1 MVVGTED
8 ELIARLRAGARL
20 ARDARGFKVW
30 DPRTNSWERV
40 SVELRDLAAIL
51 YARQKY
57 ERARERA
64 GNLDEVVR
72 EEDYSHMVSL
82 IRQRVDPRAPILQRW
97 VEDVA
102 WWHQVLK
109 DTIVKLLP
117 DLLSMLDVKEV
128 DLEHPERTAE
138 AIVRHYMEMVT
149 AARNAEALR
158 RKYEEELR
166 AKEAKIR
173 ALEGRLKVIQ
183 GAYDELERL
192 FDSMVARTKKTLE
205 FFLRQIVPYLPSD
218 AQDVYRVLASGVQ
231 RIWEGA
237 EGPPPASPATAP
249 RPVVAQTTAED
260 LVKRVRKRRQA
271 FAELLDFV
279 RQASEAGPERLALI
293 RDLLREVF
301 SNATQAPSPSSQPQ
315 VITAE
320 RPVVREVQVPQP
332 ASVVPKEL
340 TDRLMALDDHLTTLE
355 ERMSKFEANI
365 ERVVKAIDG
374 RDRALID
381 EVSRLREE
389 LNMVRREYERVQ
401 QLQQA
406 MTLSP

>member
-1 MVVGTED
+1 LAKGMVVGTED

-57 ERARERA
+57 ERAREEA

-72 EEDYSHMVSL
+72 EEDYLHMVSL
-82 IRQRVDPRAPILQRW
+82 IRQRVDPRAPVLQRW

-102 WWHQVLK
+102 WWHQVLN
-109 DTIVKLLP
+109 DTVVKLLP
-117 DLLSMLDVKEV
+117 DLLSRLNVNEV

-138 AIVRHYMEMVT
+138 AMVRHYMEMVT

-166 AKEAKIR
+166 AKEAKIK

-183 GAYDELERL
+183 GAYDDLERL
-192 FDSMVARTKKTLE
+192 FDSMIARTKKTLE

-218 AQDVYRVLASGVQ
+218 ARDVYRVLASGVQ

-237 EGPPPASPATAP
+237 EGLPPASPATAP
-249 RPVVAQTTAED
+249 RPAVAQTVAED
-260 LVKRVRKRRQA
+260 LVERVRKRRQA

-301 SNATQAPSPSSQPQ
+301 GKAT
-315 VITAE
+315 
-320 RPVVREVQVPQP
+320 
-332 ASVVPKEL
+332 
-340 TDRLMALDDHLTTLE
+340 
-355 ERMSKFEANI
+355 
-365 ERVVKAIDG
+365 
-374 RDRALID
+374 
-381 EVSRLREE
+381 
-389 LNMVRREYERVQ
+389 
-401 QLQQA
+401 
-406 MTLSP
+406 

>member
-72 EEDYSHMVSL
+72 EEDYLHMVSL
-82 IRQRVDPRAPILQRW
+82 IRQRVDPRAPVLQRW
-97 VEDVA
+97 AEDVA
-102 WWHQVLK
+102 WWHQVLN
-109 DTIVKLLP
+109 DAVVKLLP
-117 DLLSMLDVKEV
+117 DLLSRLNVNEI

-138 AIVRHYMEMVT
+138 AIVRHYMEVRT

-166 AKEAKIR
+166 TKEAKIK

-183 GAYDELERL
+183 GAYDDLERL
-192 FDSMVARTKKTLE
+192 FDSMIARTKKTLE

-218 AQDVYRVLASGVQ
+218 ARDVYRVLASGVQ

-249 RPVVAQTTAED
+249 RPEVAQTTAED
-260 LVKRVRKRRQA
+260 LVERVRKRRQA

-279 RQASEAGPERLALI
+279 RQASEAGPERLALV

-301 SNATQAPSPSSQPQ
+301 GKATQAPSPSSQPQ
-315 VITAE
+315 AITAE
-320 RPVVREVQVPQP
+320 GPAVKEVQVPQP
-332 ASVVPKEL
+332 APVVPKEL
-340 TDRLMALDDHLTTLE
+340 TDRLTALE
-355 ERMSKFEANI
+355 EMMTKFEANL

-374 RDRALID
+374 QDRALID

-389 LNMVRREYERVQ
+389 LNKVRREYEKIQ

-406 MTLSP
+406 MGLSP

>member
-57 ERARERA
+57 ERAREKA

-72 EEDYSHMVSL
+72 EEDYSHVVSL
-82 IRQRVDPRAPILQRW
+82 IRQRVDPRAPVLQRW
-97 VEDVA
+97 AEDVA
-102 WWHQVLK
+102 WWHQVLN
-109 DTIVKLLP
+109 DTVVKLLP
-117 DLLSMLDVKEV
+117 DLLSRLDVNEV

-138 AIVRHYMEMVT
+138 AIVRHYIEVKT

-166 AKEAKIR
+166 AKEAKIK

-183 GAYDELERL
+183 GAYDDLERL
-192 FDSMVARTKKTLE
+192 FDSMIARTKKTLE

-218 AQDVYRVLASGVQ
+218 ARGVYRVLASGVQ

-237 EGPPPASPATAP
+237 EGPPPASPASAP
-249 RPVVAQTTAED
+249 RPAVAQTAAED
-260 LVKRVRKRRQA
+260 LVERVRKRRQA
-271 FAELLDFV
+271 LAELLDFV
-279 RQASEAGPERLALI
+279 RQASEAGPERLALV

-301 SNATQAPSPSSQPQ
+301 GKATQAPSPSSQPQ

-320 RPVVREVQVPQP
+320 RPAVKEVQVPQP
-332 ASVVPKEL
+332 APVVPKEL
-340 TDRLMALDDHLTTLE
+340 TDRLTALE
-355 ERMSKFEANI
+355 EMMSKFEANI

-374 RDRALID
+374 QDRALID

-389 LNMVRREYERVQ
+389 LNMVRREYEKIQ
-401 QLQQA
+401 KLQQA
-406 MTLSP
+406 MALSP

>member
-82 IRQRVDPRAPILQRW
+82 IRQRVDPRAPVLQRW

-102 WWHQVLK
+102 WWHQVLN

-117 DLLSMLDVKEV
+117 DLLSRLNVNEV

-138 AIVRHYMEMVT
+138 AIVRHYMEVRT

-183 GAYDELERL
+183 GAYDDLERL
-192 FDSMVARTKKTLE
+192 FDSMIARAKKTLE

-237 EGPPPASPATAP
+237 EGPPPAPPATAL
-249 RPVVAQTTAED
+249 RPAVAQTAAED
-260 LVKRVRKRRQA
+260 LVERVRKRRQA

-279 RQASEAGPERLALI
+279 RQASEAGPERLALV

-315 VITAE
+315 AITAE
-320 RPVVREVQVPQP
+320 GPAVKEVQVPQP
-332 ASVVPKEL
+332 APVVPKEL
-340 TDRLMALDDHLTTLE
+340 ADRLTALE

-365 ERVVKAIDG
+365 ERVVKAIDSQ
-374 RDRALID
+374 DRALID

-389 LNMVRREYERVQ
+389 LNMVRREYEKIQ
-401 QLQQA
+401 KLQQA
-406 MTLSP
+406 MGLSP

>member
-82 IRQRVDPRAPILQRW
+82 IRQRVDPRAPVLQRW

-102 WWHQVLK
+102 WWHQVLN

-117 DLLSMLDVKEV
+117 DLLSRLNVNEV

-138 AIVRHYMEMVT
+138 AIVRHYMEVRT

-183 GAYDELERL
+183 GAYDDLERL
-192 FDSMVARTKKTLE
+192 FDSMIARAKKTLE

-237 EGPPPASPATAP
+237 EGPPPAPPATAL
-249 RPVVAQTTAED
+249 RPAVAQTAAED
-260 LVKRVRKRRQA
+260 LVERVRKRRQA

-279 RQASEAGPERLALI
+279 RQASEAGPERLALV

-315 VITAE
+315 AITAE
-320 RPVVREVQVPQP
+320 GPAVKEVQVPQP
-332 ASVVPKEL
+332 APVVPKEL
-340 TDRLMALDDHLTTLE
+340 ADRLTALE

-374 RDRALID
+374 QDRALID

-389 LNMVRREYERVQ
+389 LNMVRREYEKIQ
-401 QLQQA
+401 KLQQA
-406 MTLSP
+406 MGLSP